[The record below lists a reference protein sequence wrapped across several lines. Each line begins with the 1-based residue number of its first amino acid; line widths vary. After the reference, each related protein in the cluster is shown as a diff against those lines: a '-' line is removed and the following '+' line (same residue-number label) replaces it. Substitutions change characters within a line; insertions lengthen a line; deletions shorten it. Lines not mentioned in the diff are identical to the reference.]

1 MKKLAFVVVAIAF
14 LFALIPQVAFA
25 DVQEDLQNEIENGMN
40 NLDFS
45 QMEQVASPF
54 FENFSQ
60 KVQQII
66 NGEFDSA
73 QSFWQLLCQLFNSGV
88 AEIFPQLV
96 TVFCVIVIC
105 SLVRKTSDG
114 FISDETSNVVSFVG
128 VSVITVTVLS
138 LVVKAYGEVAQMLA
152 QTAVLTDAAMP
163 ILLTLVVANGGNAS
177 SAVCQPTMVMFS
189 SVIIN
194 VVKNVL
200 LPLSVFAM
208 AFVVVSNVSSNVRV
222 EKASAF
228 LCNASSWMLGI
239 LFTLYSAFTSVQGIT
254 ASAMDGVSFR
264 AAKFAAKNY
273 IPILGGYI
281 SDGFDVVVAST
292 SLIKNSFGAVSML
305 LMFFVA
311 IKPLVT
317 LVCVNLGLQAV
328 CALGE
333 PLAEGKYIKILGG
346 LGKCLTFLSALVFA
360 VAFMFCILTFIA
372 ISCANFV

>member
-1 MKKLAFVVVAIAF
+1 MKRLAFVLVVLACVCAV
-14 LFALIPQVAFA
+14 ALPQVAFA
-25 DVQEDLQNEIENGMN
+25 DVQEDLQTEIENGLN

-54 FENFSQ
+54 FENFAQ
-60 KVQQII
+60 KVRQII

-88 AEIFPQLV
+88 SEILPQLI
-96 TVFCVIVIC
+96 TVFCVIVVC
-105 SLVRKTSDG
+105 GLVRNTSDG
-114 FISDETSNVVSFVG
+114 FISAETSNVVSFVG
-128 VSVITVTVLS
+128 VSVFSVTTLS
-138 LVVKAYGEVAQMLA
+138 LVAKAYGEVAQMLA
-152 QTAVLTDAAMP
+152 QTALLTDAAMP
-163 ILLTLVVANGGNAS
+163 VLLTLVVANGGSAS
-177 SAVCQPTMVMFS
+177 SAVCQPSMVMFS

-222 EKASAF
+222 EKASKF
-228 LCNASSWMLGI
+228 LCNASSWLLGI

-254 ASAMDGVSFR
+254 ASSIDGVSFR

-273 IPILGGYI
+273 IPVLGGYI

-311 IKPLVT
+311 VKPLVT
-317 LVCVNLGLQAV
+317 LVCLNLGLQAV

-333 PLAEGKYIKILGG
+333 PIADGKYIKI
-346 LGKCLTFLSALVFA
+346 
-360 VAFMFCILTFIA
+360 
-372 ISCANFV
+372 